1 MLIMSNTSEQQILDR
16 LNRIEDKL
24 DNILQH
30 GCLKAAE
37 HVDFKEAQKGIKE
50 RIHELEAAKNESRG
64 KLIVLMMILGA
75 SITYILSMFFQWV
88 GKSLPQ

>member
-30 GCLKAAE
+30 GCFKAAE

-64 KLIVLMMILGA
+64 KLIVLMMIAGA
-75 SITYILSMFFQWV
+75 VISYIISAVFQYI
-88 GKSLPQ
+88 GKTFPN